1 MRRIL
6 RKIEENEFGALGDT
20 STLAR
25 SGGGR
30 RSDQESLEPITAGAD
45 ETGFVG
51 ATGRVVSEKIDAVVE
66 VGARL
71 SAAQVLGNLGNLE
84 NFQDV
89 CRISAHRN
97 PASARGIRNAPQMAT
112 TSEGTDDCDR

>member
-1 MRRIL
+1 MRL
-6 RKIEENEFGALGDT
+6 VLLGPPGAGKGT
-20 STLAR
+20 
-25 SGGGR
+25 
-30 RSDQESLEPITAGAD
+30 Q
-45 ETGFVG
+45 
-51 ATGRVVSEKIDAVVE
+51 VVSEKIDAVVE

-97 PASARGIRNAPQMAT
+97 PASARGIRNAPQMANF
-112 TSEGTDDCDR
+112 GGNR